1 MILQT
6 FLLLAL
12 IGYCVIYLSSRKYLE
27 TFEGSEKG
35 KAKPSAPYP
44 SSYRQISP
52 PEKPYTKEPINSL
65 DQYELSAVFQQQGSK
80 EASKQQLDQA
90 MARYPMDWSVQGQG
104 SQIYQENEELYKKSA
119 EARRASQVDGYL
131 SSDPME
137 MMLPDSALQE
147 EEERKI
153 LQTYKP
159 EKSANL
165 LNYSV
170 DDVKTLVDK
179 LYAKKGL
186 IPELVKSKQGQN
198 VWEVIEVKEKNPK
211 IVWEDDPSVLSQ
223 MGERD
228 KMIARREETI
238 DVPYTVSDLAAGLD
252 PFYAKGQPVR
262 DGRFNYHQWTPGLER
277 MFAPTHPIKDW
288 Y

>member
-6 FLLLAL
+6 FILLAL
-12 IGYCVIYLSSRKYLE
+12 IGYSILYLSSRKYLE
-27 TFEGSEKG
+27 RFQGSEKVNG
-35 KAKPSAPYP
+35 S
-44 SSYRQISP
+44 SGSYRKISP
-52 PEKPYTKEPINSL
+52 PEKPYMKEPINSL
-65 DQYELSAVFQQQGSK
+65 DEYELSAVFQQQGSK

-90 MARYPMDWSVQGQG
+90 MARYPMDWAVQGQG
-104 SQIYQENEELYKKSA
+104 SQHYQENEELYKKSD

-137 MMLPDSALQE
+137 MKLPDSALQE

-159 EKSANL
+159 EKSSNL

-170 DDVKTLVDK
+170 DDVKTLVEK
-179 LYAKKGL
+179 LYDKKGL
-186 IPELVKSKQGQN
+186 IPELVKSKQGHN

-211 IVWEDDPSVLSQ
+211 IIWEDDPAALAQ

-228 KMIARREETI
+228 KMIARREEVI
-238 DVPYTVSDLAAGLD
+238 DVPYTVSDLSAGLD
-252 PFYAKGQPVR
+252 PFYAKGQPVK

>member
-12 IGYCVIYLSSRKYLE
+12 IGYCVIYISSRKYLE
-27 TFEGSEKG
+27 NFQGLEKVNGSFG
-35 KAKPSAPYP
+35 V
-44 SSYRQISP
+44 YRNISP

-65 DQYELSAVFQQQGSK
+65 DEYELSAVFQRQGSK

-104 SQIYQENEELYKKSA
+104 SQTYQEHAEVYKQSA
-119 EARRASQVDGYL
+119 EARRASQVGEYRA
-131 SSDPME
+131 SDPTE
-137 MMLPDSALQE
+137 MMLPDSASQE
-147 EEERKI
+147 EEEMKI
-153 LQTYKP
+153 LQTYVP

-170 DDVKTLVDK
+170 DDVQTLVEK
-179 LYAKKGL
+179 LYSKKGL
-186 IPELVKSKQGQN
+186 VPELVKSKQGNN
-198 VWEVIEVKEKNPK
+198 VWEVIEVREKNPK
-211 IVWEDDPSVLSQ
+211 IIWEDDPAALSQ

-228 KMIARREETI
+228 KMIARREEVI

-252 PFYAKGQPVR
+252 PFYAKGQSTR
-262 DGRFNYHQWTPGLER
+262 EGRFDYHQWTPGLER
-277 MFAPTHPIKDW
+277 MFAPTHPIKEW
-288 Y
+288 H